1 MHPCHILCHA
11 MSDGDAFKA
20 ELEAIEA
27 EERALK
33 ARRKALAPDE
43 VLIEEEVEQSDWP
56 HQFLEFE
63 GETWEVRTP
72 KPGALFSV
80 SMATSKHNSA
90 AVQQNEMV
98 KFFSRHMSEACFE
111 RLRDRMG
118 DPDDSFDQPQLDEF
132 MQLLIKGA
140 GTRPTSPS

>member
-1 MHPCHILCHA
+1 MTN
-11 MSDGDAFKA
+11 DGAAFQA

-33 ARRKALAPDE
+33 ARKAAIDPELVKA
-43 VLIEEEVEQSDWP
+43 EEEAEEAKWP
-56 HQFLEFE
+56 HQFLNFA
-63 GETWEVRTP
+63 GETWEVRYP

-80 SMATSKHNSA
+80 SMATSRHNSPT
-90 AVQQNEMV
+90 VQQNEMV

-118 DPDDSFDQPQLDEF
+118 DPDDDFEQPQLDEF
-132 MQLLIKGA
+132 MQLLVKGNSN
-140 GTRPTSPS
+140 RPT

>member
-1 MHPCHILCHA
+1 

-33 ARRKALAPDE
+33 ARRAAIAPEEVKA
-43 VLIEEEVEQSDWP
+43 EEEAEQAKWP

-63 GETWEVRTP
+63 GETWEVRHP

-80 SMATSKHNSA
+80 SMATSRHNSPT
-90 AVQQNEMV
+90 VQQNEMV

-118 DPDDSFDQPQLDEF
+118 DPDDDFDQPQLDEF

-140 GTRPTSPS
+140 GSRPTSPS